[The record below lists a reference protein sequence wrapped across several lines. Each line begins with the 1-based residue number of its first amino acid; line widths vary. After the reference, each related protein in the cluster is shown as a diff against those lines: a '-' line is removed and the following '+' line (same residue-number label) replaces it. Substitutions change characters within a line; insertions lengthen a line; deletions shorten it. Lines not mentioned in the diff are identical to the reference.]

1 MFLLSFSK
9 LIKTLQEENLSLKEK
24 NEVLE
29 AQIERLSFKSAY
41 DPRATKVLHVK
52 HNPFQ
57 QEIDSEKKK
66 MDELIDE
73 NMKLKEVDEFFN

>member
-29 AQIERLSFKSAY
+29 AQIERLSLKGAY
-41 DPRATKVLHVK
+41 DPRDTKVLHVE